1 MRSLYI
7 ITGLFFFVSSLSA
20 GTIRVAR
27 SGPVVSLQE
36 AIRRAKNG
44 DTILVAKGIYRE
56 HNLVIDKRI
65 ILKGIDYPV
74 LDGEDKY
81 EVVSIKANG
90 VVMEGFNVIHSG
102 SSSIEDYA
110 GIKIINCRDIVIR
123 NNILRDNFFG
133 IYSQFG
139 VHCLIENNQ
148 VIAHGVSEQLS
159 GNGIHC
165 WKSDSMQIVHNTLS
179 GQRDGIYFEFVG
191 HSIVSQNL
199 STGNI
204 RYGLHFMF
212 SNDDLYVSNTFRNNG
227 SGVAVM
233 FSRNMIMRN
242 NKFELNWGDAAYGLL
257 LKEISGSSIEN
268 NAFSGNTSGIVLE
281 GASRIR
287 VFRNVFS
294 NNGSAMRIQASCMDV
309 EVTKNNFFSNTFD
322 VSTNGSLVL
331 NTFNENY
338 WDKYE
343 GYDLDRDGRGDV
355 PWHPVSL
362 YSMIMEKNPSA
373 VILFRSLMSMLLDKA
388 EKAVPGITPENLK
401 DDHPLMKPLSS

>member
-1 MRSLYI
+1 MRSFYI
-7 ITGLFFFVSSLSA
+7 LFGIIFCGLAVSA
-20 GTIRVAR
+20 RTIPVSKA
-27 SGPVVSLQE
+27 GPVKSLKE
-36 AIRRAKNG
+36 ALLHANNG

-56 HNLVIDKRI
+56 HNLVVDKRI
-65 ILKGIDYPV
+65 VLKGIDYPV

-81 EVVSIKANG
+81 EVVSIKASG
-90 VVMEGFNVIHSG
+90 VVVEGFTVVHSG

-110 GIKIINCRDIVIR
+110 GIKIINSRDVIIR

-139 VHCLIENNQ
+139 SRCRIENNQ
-148 VIAHGVSEQLS
+148 ITAHGVSEQLS

-165 WKSDSMQIVHNTLS
+165 WKSDSMQIVHNTVS

-191 HSIVSQNL
+191 HSTVSQNL

-212 SNDDLYVSNTFRNNG
+212 SNDDLYVSNIFRNNG

-233 FSRNMIMRN
+233 FSRNMTMRN
-242 NKFELNWGDAAYGLL
+242 NIFELNWGDAAYGLL
-257 LKEISGSSIEN
+257 LKEISGSFIESN
-268 NAFSGNTSGIVLE
+268 SFNGNTSGIVME

-287 VFRNVFS
+287 VFRNVFR

-309 EVTKNNFFSNTFD
+309 DVTKNSFLSNTFD

-338 WDKYE
+338 WDKYD
-343 GYDLDRDGRGDV
+343 GYDLDRDGYGDV

-373 VILFRSLMSMLLDKA
+373 VIIFRSLMSILLDKA
-388 EKAVPGITPENLK
+388 EKAVPGITPEDLK
-401 DDHPLMKPLSS
+401 DNRPLMKPLSP